1 MHLVNKAIPL
11 KYSPISV
18 FLSVFSLKGLR
29 TLPFFFHP
37 TQSLPQKLESLQAGL
52 SNLYQNETFVCW
64 IIRPDRYS
72 PPVYSRTFGA
82 QSYFFLPVKPLCQTT
97 EPNNIIIATYLTN
110 QVNNQS

>member
-11 KYSPISV
+11 NYSPISV

-37 TQSLPQKLESLQAGL
+37 TQSLPQKLESFQAGL

-82 QSYFFLPVKPLCQTT
+82 QSYFFCQLSRYIRRQRPIT
-97 EPNNIIIATYLTN
+97 
-110 QVNNQS
+110 S